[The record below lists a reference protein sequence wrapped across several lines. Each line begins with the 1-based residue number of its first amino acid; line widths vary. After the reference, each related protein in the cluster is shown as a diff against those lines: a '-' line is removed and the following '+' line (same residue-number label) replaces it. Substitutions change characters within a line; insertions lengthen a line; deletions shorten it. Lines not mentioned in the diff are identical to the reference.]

1 MAGLGHAQDTATP
14 GGVYLQGQL
23 VTDSGLAAHHVYIGE
38 AGRLPGARTTH
49 CYLRPRSEMDFSLPP
64 RTSYY
69 GRRRGG
75 CVPGLRRPG
84 TWAIH
89 HPSNSIEAGC
99 LDRRR
104 SRRLS
109 LREAS

>member
-49 CYLRPRSEMDFSLPP
+49 CYLRPRSEMDFFSSPSNELLRASAGRMCTRASAARYMGDSPP
-64 RTSYY
+64 FQLD
-69 GRRRGG
+69 RGG
-75 CVPGLRRPG
+75 VLGSTP
-84 TWAIH
+84 
-89 HPSNSIEAGC
+89 
-99 LDRRR
+99 
-104 SRRLS
+104 
-109 LREAS
+109 